1 MRKILLF
8 ILACIAFE
16 LTNAQRL
23 VPFVANNQQHIL
35 NDTYD
40 SFLCDDGEAFHDSL
54 FLSVNYRDTLNRAA
68 LKVLKGDTLSDV
80 PLDWDTKYGRVYDLF
95 STSEK
100 LYAVGTKKDSVTN
113 VSYANLA
120 ILENG
125 VWSEY
130 SYPDYTRFSF
140 GTVFS
145 NKVFLFSNFT
155 NKVCFFENGSFYP
168 TYLDSVIDAQ
178 VYGDK
183 MFYVKEGFSGMYYI
197 DALGV
202 THSEEIACDSLMRFI
217 MIDGQLYVS
226 GKCSE
231 FLYRRTESGEWVF
244 DDLGMDFSALNTTKL
259 GNVFRT
265 QRGYLVS
272 LTAHVRSQVF
282 DFMGGDSFDLAKKT
296 ELSKYVVN
304 VIDFEGR
311 EFAICRG
318 RQNSDD
324 GAWGGICTVQN
335 GWRHQFISNELVS
348 ERSYPAF
355 DSYMYESAYGYI
367 ESRPIGMN
375 YKNKRIVLACDQFL
389 YGMKGDVISGVGGF
403 YESGLNGAYS
413 GPVSNTYSNEFAQRY
428 NRVWKVKQTDI
439 DYHNQHWYEANYS
452 APIDILEW
460 PGNGSVVNGEPQII
474 APFHDVNGNNIYEP
488 QFGDAPEIKGDEAT
502 FFIVSDG
509 REVSPTYLISN
520 FESTVSNLEMSV
532 MTYLFHNSSNQA
544 ISNTVFTDYRIVN
557 RDETP
562 LNEFYFGMLTDF
574 SIGTPYDDFIGC
586 DSTRNLVF
594 GYNGDDFDQPSSLS
608 YGYLNEVP
616 ACGYRVL
623 NNTLYSA
630 IFPKHSTFPISGG
643 PNSIPELYN
652 ILQGKYKDGSTI
664 INPIT
669 QEQTRFMYSGEVGI
683 PDAWNETNISGG
695 IEYKRMVLSIQ
706 GGDLQP
712 NIPICI
718 SVARIVGSD
727 TLSAGSPSINAVYKM
742 KQYSDEVQQYYD
754 QYLQTTD
761 CNQLVGVE
769 EESEDAY
776 GVNVY
781 PNPSSDRVAV
791 QTTRNF
797 ICKVELFNP
806 IGSLVYSES
815 GLEVGAVIIDVNALA
830 TGLYSVRVFLKDG
843 TTEVRKI
850 IVE

>member
-8 ILACIAFE
+8 ILACIACE
-16 LTNAQRL
+16 LTHAQRL

-35 NDTYD
+35 NDSYD

-54 FLSVNYRDTLNRAA
+54 FLSVNYGDTLNRPA

-80 PLDWDTKYGRVYDLF
+80 PLDWDTKFGRVYDLF
-95 STSEK
+95 STSEM
-100 LYAVGTKKDSVTN
+100 LCAVGTKKDSITN
-113 VSYANLA
+113 ISYANLA

-155 NKVCFFENGSFYP
+155 SKVCFFENGSFYP

-178 VYGDK
+178 VYDDK
-183 MFYVKEGFSGMYYI
+183 MFYIKEGFSGMYYI
-197 DALGV
+197 DTLGV
-202 THSEEIACDSLMRFI
+202 THSEEIACDSLMRFS
-217 MIDGQLYVS
+217 MIDGQLFVS

-231 FLYRRTESGEWVF
+231 FLFRRTESGEWVF
-244 DDLGMDFSALNTTKL
+244 DDLGMDFSVFNTTKL

-272 LTAHVRSQVF
+272 LTAHVRSQGF

-304 VIDFEGR
+304 VINFEGR

-318 RQNSDD
+318 RAISDD

-355 DSYMYESAYGYI
+355 GSYMYESAYGNI
-367 ESRPIGMN
+367 ESRPIGLN
-375 YKNKRIVLACDQFL
+375 YKNKRIVYACDQLL
-389 YGMKGDVISGVGGF
+389 YGMKGDVVSGVGGLF
-403 YESGLNGAYS
+403 ESGLNGAYS
-413 GPVSNTYSNEFAQRY
+413 GPFANAYSNNFAQKY
-428 NRVWKVKQTDI
+428 NRTWKVKQSEI
-439 DYHNQHWYEANYS
+439 EYHNQHWYEANYS

-460 PGNGSVVNGEPQII
+460 PGNGSVINGEPQII

-488 QFGDAPEIKGDEAT
+488 QFGDAPEIKGDEAA
-502 FFIVSDG
+502 FYIVSDG
-509 REVSPTYLISN
+509 REVSPTYLDSN
-520 FESTVSNLEMSV
+520 FGNTVSNLEMSV
-532 MTYLFHNSSNQA
+532 MTYLFQNSTNAALSN
-544 ISNTVFTDYRIVN
+544 SVFTDYRIVN

-562 LNEFYFGMLTDF
+562 LNEFYFGMHTDF
-574 SIGTPYDDFIGC
+574 DVGTSYDDFIGC

-594 GYNGDDFDQPSSLS
+594 GYNADDFDEPSSSS
-608 YGYLNEVP
+608 YGYANEVP
-616 ACGYRVL
+616 ACGYRLL
-623 NNTLYSA
+623 NRSVTSSVYCYNSSNPVY
-630 IFPKHSTFPISGG
+630 GG
-643 PNSIPELYN
+643 PNSNEQAYRV
-652 ILQGKYKDGSTI
+652 LQGKRIDGSSI
-664 INPIT
+664 LNPIT
-669 QEQTRFMYSGEVGI
+669 QQQTSFMYSGEVGV
-683 PDAWNETNISGG
+683 PGVWNEENVGNTGG
-695 IEYKRMVLSIQ
+695 DRRLIVSAFV
-706 GGDLQP
+706 GDLQP
-712 NIPICI
+712 NVPLCI

-727 TLSAGSPSINAVYKM
+727 TLSAGSPSVNAVYKM

-791 QTTRNF
+791 QTTRSS

-806 IGSLVYSES
+806 IGSLIYSES
-815 GLEVGAVIIDVNALA
+815 GLEVGAVIIEINALA
-830 TGLYSVRVFLKDG
+830 TGLYSVRVYLKDG
-843 TTEVRKI
+843 TIEVRKI